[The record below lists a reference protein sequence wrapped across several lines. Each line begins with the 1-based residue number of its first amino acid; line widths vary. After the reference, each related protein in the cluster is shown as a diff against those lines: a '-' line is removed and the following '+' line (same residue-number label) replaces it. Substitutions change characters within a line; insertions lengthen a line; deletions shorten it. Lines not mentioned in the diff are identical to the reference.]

1 MPRDRAAGSSA
12 LASRGPVRACATRHA
27 GLRTRL
33 LRDEAPPRRSARCHR
48 GHRSRTPSTPRPQ
61 RASFS
66 LVSRRDSPRRCARGC
81 INTAAPDH
89 AAPIHAC
96 LGTSPPRSRA
106 RPPWAAGKCRGPRGR
121 RHPARHT
128 PRSVLTFKSLPQ
140 WSTWR
145 QARPAKRYKFFAEME
160 LSAGPSRRK
169 SERCGPPFTVFQ
181 HRSDFEFA
189 SVSRGEGSAP
199 WAEARPAA
207 VPW

>member
-1 MPRDRAAGSSA
+1 MRVSGPGCSETKPRPEGAPAATAVTAPAPPAPPDPSEPPSLSSPAETARAAA
-12 LASRGPVRACATRHA
+12 HE
-27 GLRTRL
+27 
-33 LRDEAPPRRSARCHR
+33 D
-48 GHRSRTPSTPRPQ
+48 
-61 RASFS
+61 
-66 LVSRRDSPRRCARGC
+66 
-81 INTAAPDH
+81 APDH

-96 LGTSPPRSRA
+96 LGTSLPRSQA
-106 RPPWAAGKCRGPRGR
+106 RPPWGAGKCHGPRVR

-128 PRSVLTFKSLPQ
+128 PRSVLMFKSLPQ

-160 LSAGPSRRK
+160 LNAGPSRRK
-169 SERCGPPFTVFQ
+169 SERCGPTFTVFQ